1 LKQYILFFLW
11 SLWICSF
18 YSCTDPILDNP
29 FEEYIPPEIS
39 ITNSVKSDSL
49 ITISWQA
56 DNQFAL
62 EFSYMLEPIEQE
74 WSAWNADTSAKYKLH
89 RLDENDYIFK
99 VKSRYEEGSE
109 QVLPDSILFTIDNI
123 LGPGLRFFPLYMEVY
138 NSSTFTMDIYAEE
151 VVGLIGAEISCSYDT
166 GLVMLDTTAI
176 SAGSF
181 LSAAS
186 GNPIIIKEYDVE
198 VGSLILTIATL
209 EDGTD
214 LGGGTSLSG
223 SGSLIQLPFTAISV
237 GSFIL
242 SFSNTS
248 VYVQEDA
255 PETTVLYISL
265 TSATVVIE

>member
-1 LKQYILFFLW
+1 M
-11 SLWICSF
+11 
-18 YSCTDPILDNP
+18 
-29 FEEYIPPEIS
+29 PPEIS
-39 ITNSVKSDSL
+39 ITKNEQSGSEM
-49 ITISWQA
+49 TISWQA

-62 EFSYMLEPIEQE
+62 EFSYMLEPLEVE
-74 WSAWNADTSAKYKLH
+74 WSEWNADTSAYYNH
-89 RLDENDYIFK
+89 LDENDYVFK

-109 QVLPDSILFTIDNI
+109 QEIPDSVLFTINSI
-123 LGPGLRFFPLYMEVY
+123 AGPGLRFFPLYMEVDT
-138 NSSTFTMDIYAEE
+138 SSTFTMDIYAEE
-151 VVGLIGAEISCSYDT
+151 VTGLIGAEISCSYDPS
-166 GLVMLDTTAI
+166 LVVLDTTAI

-198 VGSLILTIATL
+198 AGSLILTVATL

-214 LGGGTSLSG
+214 LGGETSLSG
-223 SGSLIQLPFTAISV
+223 SGSLVQLPFTAISAGTFV
-237 GSFIL
+237 L